1 MLNRTASFGLKALS
15 VSLLLSAG
23 GQALAAQAT
32 FCTHVSK
39 VLMSAD
45 KTWGGCMAALYDN
58 PAAFLPTC
66 GGGWVTFSC
75 SGDFTDRVRAYRMA
89 DQAQLAVATGNSVCL
104 TIQDDKKHNG
114 YCFAN
119 RIDVRDIR

>member
-1 MLNRTASFGLKALS
+1 MLNRTATFGLKALS
-15 VSLLLSAG
+15 VSLLLCAG
-23 GQALAAQAT
+23 GQASAAQAS
-32 FCTHVSK
+32 FCTHVGT

-45 KTWGGCMAALYDN
+45 KTWGGCMALLYDN
-58 PAAFLPTC
+58 PATFLPTC
-66 GGGWVTFSC
+66 SGGWVTFSC

-89 DQAQLAVATGNSVCL
+89 DQAQLAVATGNKICL

-119 RIDVRDIR
+119 RIDVHNY